1 MEVVLRRE
9 DMTSIAEEK
18 ARQRRVE
25 IVRVLMYLF
34 GVFVTVASVGGI
46 WGFSY
51 GALTLGVWLIL
62 EFWFIRV
69 SEALQR

>member
-9 DMTSIAEEK
+9 SMTLYARAKK
-18 ARQRRVE
+18 AQERVE
-25 IVRVLMYLF
+25 IARVLMYLF
-34 GVFVTVASVGGI
+34 GAATTVASVGEI

-51 GALTLGVWLIL
+51 GALALGVWLIL

-69 SEALQR
+69 LEALQQ

>member
-1 MEVVLRRE
+1 MEVILRRE

-25 IVRVLMYLF
+25 IVRVLMYLS
-34 GVFVTVASVGGI
+34 GAVIAVASVGDI

-51 GALTLGVWLIL
+51 GALALGVWLIL
-62 EFWFIRV
+62 EFWFIRIM
-69 SEALQR
+69 EALRR